1 MYSDDHTASP
11 FNAIPP
17 VVILLCLVIGGIEL
31 VFQGAESGFVG
42 GPEAIGWRLDAIMTF
57 GFFDTVF
64 AWMLETRQVPLE
76 HLIRFLSYSFVH
88 GSFTHAAF
96 TLVFI
101 LAIGKMVA
109 EAFSA
114 FVFLLIYV
122 VGAIVGAL
130 AYGLILETN
139 VPLIGAYPAVYA
151 LIGAM
156 TFVLFLRARMTGENP
171 LLAFRLIIALVGIQ
185 LFFRLTFGGGNDWI
199 ADIAGFVAG
208 FLVTA
213 LISPDGGEGAV
224 NVIERIRR
232 RRD

>member
-1 MYSDDHTASP
+1 MYSDDHNASP

-31 VFQGAESGFVG
+31 LFQGAESGFVG

-101 LAIGKMVA
+101 LAIGYY
-109 EAFSA
+109 
-114 FVFLLIYV
+114 I
-122 VGAIVGAL
+122 
-130 AYGLILETN
+130 T
-139 VPLIGAYPAVYA
+139 P
-151 LIGAM
+151 
-156 TFVLFLRARMTGENP
+156 
-171 LLAFRLIIALVGIQ
+171 ALVGGDSGIFISN
-185 LFFRLTFGGGNDWI
+185 LI
-199 ADIAGFVAG
+199 ADNMQGSSAQLKLAAALATILLVAVL
-208 FLVTA
+208 FIYWLFNKLVGVDK
-213 LISPDGGEGAV
+213 LKFG
-224 NVIERIRR
+224 
-232 RRD
+232 